1 MAPAGC
7 ARGIGGRRSQAA
19 MDRFH
24 DAASDL
30 AMLRHRM
37 ELGDVDDGVLALE
50 RHLLTTMMECRS
62 QFVGSRA
69 L

>member
-1 MAPAGC
+1 
-7 ARGIGGRRSQAA
+7 
-19 MDRFH
+19 MDRFQ

-50 RHLLTTMMECRS
+50 RHLLATMMECRS
-62 QFVGSRA
+62 RFVGSRA